1 MKTFNFKAVYS
12 QLLTPEIVFRL
23 TQLHEYKGRLN
34 RLLETDAAA
43 LSEIKETA
51 ALQTVAASNRMEG
64 ITVAEDRLKK
74 LILNKTNP
82 QTDGEKKVAGY
93 RDVLT
98 SISANYDFLPPAPS
112 TILQLHRDLYKFSGK
127 TVGGN
132 YKGTAGEPCAES
144 LASLCNAFE
153 QALQDPVLDPLLLIP
168 IFILDF
174 LCIHPF
180 NDGNGRMSRLL
191 TLLLL
196 YRSGYIVGKYISIE
210 KLISD
215 TKETYY
221 ETLQASS
228 YNWHE
233 GTNDYAP
240 FVTYMLGV
248 LVAAYRDFE
257 SRIELLTTKG
267 LSKPDRVREIIKN
280 HLGKITKSEI
290 MAKCPDISQITVQ
303 RALADLLKSGEIIKL
318 SGGRYTSYTWNRER
332 E

>member
-1 MKTFNFKAVYS
+1 M
-12 QLLTPEIVFRL
+12 
-23 TQLHEYKGRLN
+23 
-34 RLLETDAAA
+34 
-43 LSEIKETA
+43 
-51 ALQTVAASNRMEG
+51 
-64 ITVAEDRLKK
+64 
-74 LILNKTNP
+74 
-82 QTDGEKKVAGY
+82 
-93 RDVLT
+93 
-98 SISANYDFLPPAPS
+98 
-112 TILQLHRDLYKFSGK
+112 
-127 TVGGN
+127 
-132 YKGTAGEPCAES
+132 
-144 LASLCNAFE
+144 
-153 QALQDPVLDPLLLIP
+153 
-168 IFILDF
+168 
-174 LCIHPF
+174 
-180 NDGNGRMSRLL
+180 
-191 TLLLL
+191 

-221 ETLQASS
+221 EALQQSS

-267 LSKPDRVREIIKN
+267 LSKPNRVREIIKS